1 MEEYITFI
9 SDNYIVF
16 LIMLLVI
23 IFSVIGYL
31 SDKKGFL
38 KKKDKINN
46 FNSEKNDS
54 VKLKDEAVSTLKS
67 NLNNPTNETQEQ
79 LIEPKLTNNQ
89 EENIESQEKVE
100 PSTEEQGLDESTN
113 ETQEQLIE
121 PELTNNQEENID
133 SQEKVEPSTKGQGLD
148 GSTNETQ
155 EQLIEPELTNNQEE
169 NIDSQKDDDTNI
181 TVDNDN
187 LKTNDLNNDND
198 TEENNLNDIL
208 EQIKNLKIPNI
219 DGMDQDIENKE
230 KIDEEDI
237 WKF

>member
-16 LIMLLVI
+16 LIILLVI

-38 KKKDKINN
+38 KKKDKINS

-113 ETQEQLIE
+113 ETQEQLV
-121 PELTNNQEENID
+121 
-133 SQEKVEPSTKGQGLD
+133 K
-148 GSTNETQ
+148 
-155 EQLIEPELTNNQEE
+155 PELTNNQEE

-181 TVDNDN
+181 TADNDN

-198 TEENNLNDIL
+198 IEENNLNDIL

-219 DGMDQDIENKE
+219 DGMEQDIENKE
-230 KIDEEDI
+230 KTDEEDI

>member
-16 LIMLLVI
+16 LIILLVI

-67 NLNNPTNETQEQ
+67 NLNNP
-79 LIEPKLTNNQ
+79 K
-89 EENIESQEKVE
+89 
-100 PSTEEQGLDESTN
+100 N

-121 PELTNNQEENID
+121 PELTNNQEENLEPQEKVEPSTEEQGLD
-133 SQEKVEPSTKGQGLD
+133 GSTNETQEQLVEPELTNNQEENLESQEKVEPSTEEQGLD
-148 GSTNETQ
+148 ESTNETQ

-198 TEENNLNDIL
+198 IEENNLNDIL

-219 DGMDQDIENKE
+219 DGMEQDIENKE
-230 KIDEEDI
+230 KTDEEDI

>member
-67 NLNNPTNETQEQ
+67 NLDNPTNETQEQ
-79 LIEPKLTNNQ
+79 LVEPELTNNQ
-89 EENIESQEKVE
+89 EENIETQEKVE
-100 PSTEEQGLDESTN
+100 PSTEEQGLDGSTN
-113 ETQEQLIE
+113 ETQEQLIA
-121 PELTNNQEENID
+121 PELTNNQEENLEP
-133 SQEKVEPSTKGQGLD
+133 QEKVEPSIEEQGLD
-148 GSTNETQ
+148 ESTNETQ

-198 TEENNLNDIL
+198 IEENNLNDIL

-219 DGMDQDIENKE
+219 DGMDQGIENKE

>member
-16 LIMLLVI
+16 LIILLVI

-38 KKKDKINN
+38 KKKDKINS

-133 SQEKVEPSTKGQGLD
+133 SQ
-148 GSTNETQ
+148 
-155 EQLIEPELTNNQEE
+155 
-169 NIDSQKDDDTNI
+169 KDDDTNI

-198 TEENNLNDIL
+198 IEENNLNDIL

>member
-67 NLNNPTNETQEQ
+67 NLDNPTNETQEQ
-79 LIEPKLTNNQ
+79 L
-89 EENIESQEKVE
+89 V
-100 PSTEEQGLDESTN
+100 
-113 ETQEQLIE
+113 E
-121 PELTNNQEENID
+121 PELTNNQEENLET
-133 SQEKVEPSTKGQGLD
+133 QEKVEPSTEEQGLD

-198 TEENNLNDIL
+198 IEENNLNDIL

>member
-133 SQEKVEPSTKGQGLD
+133 SQ
-148 GSTNETQ
+148 
-155 EQLIEPELTNNQEE
+155 
-169 NIDSQKDDDTNI
+169 KDDDTNI

-198 TEENNLNDIL
+198 IEENNLNDIL

-219 DGMDQDIENKE
+219 DGMEQDIENKE
-230 KIDEEDI
+230 KTDEEDI

>member
-16 LIMLLVI
+16 LIILLVI

-38 KKKDKINN
+38 KKKDKINS

-89 EENIESQEKVE
+89 VENIESQEKVE
-100 PSTEEQGLDESTN
+100 PSTEEQGLDE
-113 ETQEQLIE
+113 
-121 PELTNNQEENID
+121 
-133 SQEKVEPSTKGQGLD
+133 
-148 GSTNETQ
+148 STNETQ

-198 TEENNLNDIL
+198 IEENNLNDIL

>member
-16 LIMLLVI
+16 LIILLVI

-67 NLNNPTNETQEQ
+67 NLDNPTNETQEQ
-79 LIEPKLTNNQ
+79 LIEPELTNNQ
-89 EENIESQEKVE
+89 EENLETQEKVEPSTEEQGLDGSTNETQEQLVEPELTNNQEEKLESQEKVE

-121 PELTNNQEENID
+121 PELTNNQ
-133 SQEKVEPSTKGQGLD
+133 K
-148 GSTNETQ
+148 
-155 EQLIEPELTNNQEE
+155 E

-181 TVDNDN
+181 IVDNDN

-198 TEENNLNDIL
+198 IEENNLNDIL

-219 DGMDQDIENKE
+219 DGMEQDIENKE
-230 KIDEEDI
+230 KTDEEDI

>member
-16 LIMLLVI
+16 LIILLVI

-38 KKKDKINN
+38 KKKDKINS

-67 NLNNPTNETQEQ
+67 NLNNPTNDTQEQ

-100 PSTEEQGLDESTN
+100 PSTEEQGLDE
-113 ETQEQLIE
+113 
-121 PELTNNQEENID
+121 
-133 SQEKVEPSTKGQGLD
+133 
-148 GSTNETQ
+148 STNETQ

>member
-16 LIMLLVI
+16 LIILLVI

-67 NLNNPTNETQEQ
+67 NLDNPTNETQEQ
-79 LIEPKLTNNQ
+79 LVEPELTNNQ
-89 EENIESQEKVE
+89 EENIETQEKVE
-100 PSTEEQGLDESTN
+100 PSTEEQGLDGSTN

-121 PELTNNQEENID
+121 PELTNNQEENLEP
-133 SQEKVEPSTKGQGLD
+133 QEKVEPSIEEQGLD
-148 GSTNETQ
+148 ESTNETQ

-198 TEENNLNDIL
+198 IEENNLNDIL

>member
-16 LIMLLVI
+16 LIILLVI

-67 NLNNPTNETQEQ
+67 NLDNPTNETQEQ
-79 LIEPKLTNNQ
+79 LVEPELTNNQ
-89 EENIESQEKVE
+89 EENLETQEKVE
-100 PSTEEQGLDESTN
+100 PSTEEQGLDE
-113 ETQEQLIE
+113 
-121 PELTNNQEENID
+121 
-133 SQEKVEPSTKGQGLD
+133 
-148 GSTNETQ
+148 STNETQ

-198 TEENNLNDIL
+198 IEENNLNDIL

>member
-16 LIMLLVI
+16 LIILLVI

-67 NLNNPTNETQEQ
+67 NLDNPTNETQEQ
-79 LIEPKLTNNQ
+79 LIEPELTNNQEENLEPQEKVEPSIEEQGLDKSTNETQEQLIEPELTNNQ

-100 PSTEEQGLDESTN
+100 PSTEEQGLD
-113 ETQEQLIE
+113 
-121 PELTNNQEENID
+121 
-133 SQEKVEPSTKGQGLD
+133 
-148 GSTNETQ
+148 GSTNESQ
-155 EQLIEPELTNNQEE
+155 EQLVEPELTNNQEE

-198 TEENNLNDIL
+198 IEENNLNDIL

>member
-16 LIMLLVI
+16 LIILLVI

-38 KKKDKINN
+38 KKKDKINS

-67 NLNNPTNETQEQ
+67 NLNNPTNDTQEQ
-79 LIEPKLTNNQ
+79 LIEPELTNNQ
-89 EENIESQEKVE
+89 EENIETQEKVE

-121 PELTNNQEENID
+121 PEL
-133 SQEKVEPSTKGQGLD
+133 K
-148 GSTNETQ
+148 
-155 EQLIEPELTNNQEE
+155 NNQEE

-198 TEENNLNDIL
+198 IEENNLNDIL

>member
-16 LIMLLVI
+16 LIILLVI

-67 NLNNPTNETQEQ
+67 NLNNP
-79 LIEPKLTNNQ
+79 K
-89 EENIESQEKVE
+89 
-100 PSTEEQGLDESTN
+100 N

-121 PELTNNQEENID
+121 PELTNNQEENLEPQEKVEPSTEEQGLD
-133 SQEKVEPSTKGQGLD
+133 GLTNETQEQLVEPELTNNQEENLESQEKVEPSTEEQGLD
-148 GSTNETQ
+148 ESTNETQ

-198 TEENNLNDIL
+198 IEENNLNDIL

-219 DGMDQDIENKE
+219 DGMEQDIENKE
-230 KIDEEDI
+230 KTDEEDI

>member
-89 EENIESQEKVE
+89 EENIETQEKVE
-100 PSTEEQGLDESTN
+100 PSTEE
-113 ETQEQLIE
+113 
-121 PELTNNQEENID
+121 
-133 SQEKVEPSTKGQGLD
+133 QGLD

-219 DGMDQDIENKE
+219 DGMDQNIENKE

>member
-16 LIMLLVI
+16 LIILLVI

-67 NLNNPTNETQEQ
+67 NLDNPTNETQEQ
-79 LIEPKLTNNQ
+79 LVEPELTNNQ
-89 EENIESQEKVE
+89 EENLETQEKVEPSTEEQGLDGSTNETQEQLVEPELTNNQEENLETQEKVE
-100 PSTEEQGLDESTN
+100 PSTEEQGLDE
-113 ETQEQLIE
+113 
-121 PELTNNQEENID
+121 
-133 SQEKVEPSTKGQGLD
+133 
-148 GSTNETQ
+148 STNETQ

-198 TEENNLNDIL
+198 IEENNLNDIL

>member
-16 LIMLLVI
+16 LIILLVI

-38 KKKDKINN
+38 KKKDKINS

-113 ETQEQLIE
+113 ETQEQLV
-121 PELTNNQEENID
+121 
-133 SQEKVEPSTKGQGLD
+133 K
-148 GSTNETQ
+148 
-155 EQLIEPELTNNQEE
+155 PELTNNQEE

-198 TEENNLNDIL
+198 IEENNLNDIL

>member
-16 LIMLLVI
+16 LIILLVI

-67 NLNNPTNETQEQ
+67 NLDNPTNETQEQ
-79 LIEPKLTNNQ
+79 LIEPELTNNQEEKLESQEKVEPSTVEQGLDGSTNETQEQLVKPELTNNQ
-89 EENIESQEKVE
+89 EENIETQEKVE

-113 ETQEQLIE
+113 ETREQLVE
-121 PELTNNQEENID
+121 PELINNQERSFCKHHTFAVRQYQYCFRRKRYHNHKRKPYQHVTCRLSD
-133 SQEKVEPSTKGQGLD
+133 
-148 GSTNETQ
+148 
-155 EQLIEPELTNNQEE
+155 
-169 NIDSQKDDDTNI
+169 KDRGR
-181 TVDNDN
+181 
-187 LKTNDLNNDND
+187 
-198 TEENNLNDIL
+198 
-208 EQIKNLKIPNI
+208 P
-219 DGMDQDIENKE
+219 
-230 KIDEEDI
+230 
-237 WKF
+237 

>member
-16 LIMLLVI
+16 LIILLVI

-38 KKKDKINN
+38 KKKDKINS

-67 NLNNPTNETQEQ
+67 NLNNPTNDTQEQ

-100 PSTEEQGLDESTN
+100 PSTEE
-113 ETQEQLIE
+113 
-121 PELTNNQEENID
+121 
-133 SQEKVEPSTKGQGLD
+133 QGLD

>member
-1 MEEYITFI
+1 MDEYITFI

-16 LIMLLVI
+16 LIILLVI
-23 IFSVIGYL
+23 VFSVIGYL

-54 VKLKDEAVSTLKS
+54 VRSKDEEVSTLKS
-67 NLNNPTNETQEQ
+67 NLDNPTNESQEQ
-79 LIEPKLTNNQ
+79 L
-89 EENIESQEKVE
+89 V
-100 PSTEEQGLDESTN
+100 
-113 ETQEQLIE
+113 E
-121 PELTNNQEENID
+121 PELTNNQEENLE
-133 SQEKVEPSTKGQGLD
+133 SQEEVEPSTVEHGLD
-148 GSTNETQ
+148 KSSNETQ
-155 EQLIEPELTNNQEE
+155 EQLIESELTNNQEE

-198 TEENNLNDIL
+198 IEENNLNDIL

>member
-16 LIMLLVI
+16 LIILLVI

-38 KKKDKINN
+38 KKKDKINS

-100 PSTEEQGLDESTN
+100 PST
-113 ETQEQLIE
+113 
-121 PELTNNQEENID
+121 
-133 SQEKVEPSTKGQGLD
+133 VEQGLD

-155 EQLIEPELTNNQEE
+155 EQLVKPELTNNQEE

-181 TVDNDN
+181 TADNDN

-198 TEENNLNDIL
+198 IEENNLNDIL

-219 DGMDQDIENKE
+219 DGMEQDIENKE
-230 KIDEEDI
+230 KTDEEDI

>member
-16 LIMLLVI
+16 LIILLVI
-23 IFSVIGYL
+23 VFSVIGYL

-54 VKLKDEAVSTLKS
+54 VKSKDEEVSTLKL
-67 NLNNPTNETQEQ
+67 NLDNPTNETQEQ
-79 LIEPKLTNNQ
+79 LVEPKLSSNQ
-89 EENIESQEKVE
+89 EENLEPQEKVE
-100 PSTEEQGLDESTN
+100 PSTVEQDLDKSPN

-121 PELTNNQEENID
+121 PELTNNQEENLE
-133 SQEKVEPSTKGQGLD
+133 SQEKVEPSTVEQGLD
-148 GSTNETQ
+148 ESTNETQ
-155 EQLIEPELTNNQEE
+155 EQLVEPELTNNQEE
-169 NIDSQKDDDTNI
+169 SIDSQKDDDTNI

-198 TEENNLNDIL
+198 IEENNLNDIL

-230 KIDEEDI
+230 KMDEEDI

>member
-16 LIMLLVI
+16 LIILLVI

-67 NLNNPTNETQEQ
+67 NLNNPKNETQEQ
-79 LIEPKLTNNQ
+79 LIEPELTNNQ
-89 EENIESQEKVE
+89 EENLETQEKVE

-113 ETQEQLIE
+113 ETREQLVE
-121 PELTNNQEENID
+121 PELTNNQEEKLE
-133 SQEKVEPSTKGQGLD
+133 SQEKVEPSTEEQGLD
-148 GSTNETQ
+148 ESTNETQ

-198 TEENNLNDIL
+198 IEENNLNDIL

-219 DGMDQDIENKE
+219 DGMEQDIENKE
-230 KIDEEDI
+230 KTDEEDI

>member
-16 LIMLLVI
+16 LIILLVI

-38 KKKDKINN
+38 KKKDKINS

-100 PSTEEQGLDESTN
+100 PSIEEQGLDE
-113 ETQEQLIE
+113 
-121 PELTNNQEENID
+121 
-133 SQEKVEPSTKGQGLD
+133 
-148 GSTNETQ
+148 STNETQ

>member
-16 LIMLLVI
+16 LIILLVI

-54 VKLKDEAVSTLKS
+54 VKLKDEAASTLKS

-100 PSTEEQGLDESTN
+100 PSTEEQGLD
-113 ETQEQLIE
+113 
-121 PELTNNQEENID
+121 
-133 SQEKVEPSTKGQGLD
+133 

-155 EQLIEPELTNNQEE
+155 EQLIEPKLTNNQEE
-169 NIDSQKDDDTNI
+169 NIE
-181 TVDNDN
+181 
-187 LKTNDLNNDND
+187 
-198 TEENNLNDIL
+198 TE
-208 EQIKNLKIPNI
+208 
-219 DGMDQDIENKE
+219 
-230 KIDEEDI
+230 
-237 WKF
+237 

>member
-67 NLNNPTNETQEQ
+67 NLDNPTNETQEQ
-79 LIEPKLTNNQ
+79 LVEPELTNNQ
-89 EENIESQEKVE
+89 EENIETQEKVE
-100 PSTEEQGLDESTN
+100 PSTEEQGLDGSTN
-113 ETQEQLIE
+113 ETQEQLIA
-121 PELTNNQEENID
+121 PELTNNQEENLEP
-133 SQEKVEPSTKGQGLD
+133 QEKVEPSTEEQGLD

-198 TEENNLNDIL
+198 IEENNLNDIL

-219 DGMDQDIENKE
+219 DGMDQGIENKE

>member
-16 LIMLLVI
+16 LIILLVI
-23 IFSVIGYL
+23 VFSVIGYL

-54 VKLKDEAVSTLKS
+54 VKSKDEEVSTLKS
-67 NLNNPTNETQEQ
+67 NLDNPTNETQEQ
-79 LIEPKLTNNQ
+79 LVEPKLSSNQ
-89 EENIESQEKVE
+89 EENLEPQEKVE
-100 PSTEEQGLDESTN
+100 PSTVEQSLDESTN
-113 ETQEQLIE
+113 ETQEQ
-121 PELTNNQEENID
+121 
-133 SQEKVEPSTKGQGLD
+133 S
-148 GSTNETQ
+148 
-155 EQLIEPELTNNQEE
+155 IEPELTNNQEE

-198 TEENNLNDIL
+198 IEENNLNDIL

>member
-16 LIMLLVI
+16 LIILLVI

-38 KKKDKINN
+38 KKKDKINS

-79 LIEPKLTNNQ
+79 LIEPK
-89 EENIESQEKVE
+89 
-100 PSTEEQGLDESTN
+100 
-113 ETQEQLIE
+113 
-121 PELTNNQEENID
+121 LTNNQEENID

>member
-16 LIMLLVI
+16 LIILLVI

-54 VKLKDEAVSTLKS
+54 VKSKDEEVSTLKS
-67 NLNNPTNETQEQ
+67 NLDNPTNETQEQ
-79 LIEPKLTNNQ
+79 LVEPKLSSNQ
-89 EENIESQEKVE
+89 EENLESQEKVE
-100 PSTEEQGLDESTN
+100 PSIVEQGLDE
-113 ETQEQLIE
+113 
-121 PELTNNQEENID
+121 
-133 SQEKVEPSTKGQGLD
+133 
-148 GSTNETQ
+148 STNETQ

-198 TEENNLNDIL
+198 IEENNLNDIL

>member
-16 LIMLLVI
+16 LIILLVI

-67 NLNNPTNETQEQ
+67 NLDNP
-79 LIEPKLTNNQ
+79 
-89 EENIESQEKVE
+89 
-100 PSTEEQGLDESTN
+100 TN

-121 PELTNNQEENID
+121 PELTNNQEENLEPQEKVEPSTEEQGLGGSTNETQEQLVEPELTNNQEEKLE
-133 SQEKVEPSTKGQGLD
+133 SQEKVEPSTEEQGLD
-148 GSTNETQ
+148 ESTNETQ

-198 TEENNLNDIL
+198 IEENNLNDIL

>member
-16 LIMLLVI
+16 LIILLVI

-67 NLNNPTNETQEQ
+67 NLDNP
-79 LIEPKLTNNQ
+79 
-89 EENIESQEKVE
+89 
-100 PSTEEQGLDESTN
+100 TN

-121 PELTNNQEENID
+121 PELTNNQEENLEP
-133 SQEKVEPSTKGQGLD
+133 QEKVEPSTEEQGLD
-148 GSTNETQ
+148 GSTNEIQEQLVEPELTNNQEENIETQEKVEPSTEEQGLDESTNETQ

-198 TEENNLNDIL
+198 IEENNLNDIL